1 MAMQIFRRSDASPM
15 AEWWRTVDLGLIASA
30 LILLIIG
37 LVLSLAAGP
46 AAAARVGYDD
56 PFHFVYRQAFFAG
69 AAALVLIAMS
79 MLDATWA
86 RRLSAVLFIL
96 CFVLM
101 AAVLLVGHEA
111 KGAQRWIRIGGST
124 FQPSEIIKPAL
135 IVLSGWLLAQR
146 DRFPKGP
153 WAPIAFAFYAVTVGL
168 LLLQPDV
175 GQAVLLTV
183 AFVIVF
189 FVAGLPWLWGAA
201 FAIGGGALAIGL
213 YQLLPH
219 VRLRVNSF
227 LDPTAYDTYQIDKA
241 HEALQRGGLFGVGP
255 GEGTVKRA
263 LPDAH
268 TDFVYAV
275 AGEELGLILCAFITV
290 LFAVI
295 TVKGV
300 VAASRH
306 PDVYAR
312 AAGAGLY
319 ALFGL
324 QAFINMA
331 VNVSLI
337 PPKGMTLPLVSSG
350 GSSLLGT
357 ALTLGLALALARRA
371 PDADLSRFRAPSL
384 RPSILKPA
392 GTTSPSLSS
401 Q

>member
-1 MAMQIFRRSDASPM
+1 MQIFRRSDDSAL
-15 AEWWRTVDLGLIASA
+15 AEWWRTVDKGLIASA
-30 LILLIIG
+30 LILLVAG

-56 PFHFVYRQAFFAG
+56 PFHFVYRHAVF
-69 AAALVLIAMS
+69 AAAAAVVLLAVS
-79 MLDATWA
+79 MLDAAWA
-86 RRLSAVLFIL
+86 RRLAAVLFIL
-96 CFVLM
+96 AFLLM

-111 KGAQRWIRIGGST
+111 KGAQRWIRVGGST

-146 DRFPKGP
+146 EKFPKGP
-153 WAPIAFAFYAVTVGL
+153 WAQIAFSFFIVTVGL

-175 GQAVLLTV
+175 GQAVLLTA

-201 FAIGGGALAIGL
+201 FALGGSALAVGL

-219 VRLRVNSF
+219 VRQRVNSF

-275 AGEELGLILCAFITV
+275 AGEELGLIVCALITV

-295 TVKGV
+295 TVKGM

-306 PDVYAR
+306 PDIYAR

-357 ALTLGLALALARRA
+357 ALTLGLALALVRRA
-371 PDADLSRFRAPSL
+371 PDADLHRLRFASLRQAGPAPAIL
-384 RPSILKPA
+384 RPS
-392 GTTSPSLSS
+392 
-401 Q
+401 